1 MKKFKFFQISNGERN
16 YLLHLF
22 LFVGITTIL
31 LLFSGYF
38 VYHTLNRMEID
49 STKQLLRETE
59 TQYSSRITM
68 QITNNVQALKT
79 LAVFI
84 GEDTTYSTDDL
95 AKILKEENKYTQFAH
110 MGLFDCNGK
119 GFFINMN
126 TSKLKSLSI
135 RNQDFFDKAKKGEVV
150 IASPNTDFLKEG
162 TLYYYAVPIYHADKL
177 SGILLACDTEE
188 RLSNLLSSD
197 NANTSTQN
205 YFHIL
210 DSNGQV
216 VVRGEN
222 KIFDSSSPIERNNQI
237 EFEKTLQKDL
247 LKCLQVKK
255 EFFSTYILNDKKY
268 WVNTMPLNINDWNLF
283 YAVPYK
289 KLNEN
294 FSYLV
299 RAACIFIIIIIALF
313 VFLLRNIY
321 HVIQNRKYSI
331 YQLAYY
337 DPLTGSY
344 NKNKFQEKSMQ
355 LLSENTDYSLILL
368 NIRRFQ
374 FINELFGY
382 EKGDE
387 LLCHIAN
394 TLHRNLNANEL
405 FYRDTA
411 DNFGLLLHTQNKEI
425 ITKRLRSI
433 IEQIEDC
440 PLKKEQCYKII
451 CYFGIK
457 ILEAYSHSV
466 NFNVFTDRALVALKE
481 AKVGHESTFVFFN
494 DAMFAQETTR
504 HLIESNMHF
513 ALSNQEFKAFLQP
526 KFDLKTGILHSA
538 EALVRW
544 IRPDGSMVYPD
555 QFIPLFEKNGFSAKL
570 DIYMVEI
577 ICRTLR
583 TWIDTGYP
591 VVPISVNQSRILF
604 YHPNYIHELQSI
616 IEKYQIDPSL
626 IILEITE
633 GTAFDN
639 TSEMNEIIIQLH
651 QLGFEVSMDDFGSGY
666 SSFNTLKDFPIDEL
680 KLDRVFLSDSGDVK
694 KRNWILKS
702 LISLAKELK
711 IQTVM
716 EGIETKEQAIFMKS
730 IGCTIGQGYYFSRPI
745 SLEEFE
751 QTFFKQQPPTFLSE
765 S

>member
-16 YLLHLF
+16 YFLHFFLF
-22 LFVGITTIL
+22 LGITTIL

-38 VYHTLNRMEID
+38 VYRTLNKMEID

-59 TQYSSRITM
+59 SQYSSRITM
-68 QITNNVQALKT
+68 QITNNVQSLKT

-84 GEDTTYSTDDL
+84 GEDTTYSTDDFV
-95 AKILKEENKYTQFAH
+95 KILKEENKYTQFAH

-135 RNQDFFDKAKKGEVV
+135 HNQDFFDKATKGEVV
-150 IASPNTDFLKEG
+150 IAYPNTDFLEEG
-162 TLYYYAVPIYHADKL
+162 TLYYYAVPIYHEDKL
-177 SGILLACDTEE
+177 SGVLVACDTEE
-188 RLSNLLSSD
+188 RLSSLLSSD
-197 NANTSTQN
+197 NTKNEH

-210 DSNGQV
+210 DSNGQFI
-216 VVRGEN
+216 VRGKN
-222 KIFDSSSPIERNNQI
+222 RIFDSSSPIELNNQI
-237 EFEKTLQKDL
+237 KFEKTFQKDL
-247 LKCLQVKK
+247 LKCLQVKE
-255 EFFSTYILNDKKY
+255 EFFSNYTLNHKKY
-268 WVNTMPLNINDWNLF
+268 WVNTMPLNINDWHLF

-299 RAACIFIIIIIALF
+299 RAACIFIVIIIALF

-321 HVIQNRKYSI
+321 HVIQNRKHSI
-331 YQLAYY
+331 YQIAYY

-344 NKNKFQEKSMQ
+344 NKNKFQEKSIQ
-355 LLSENTDYSLILL
+355 LLSEDIDYSLALL

-382 EKGDE
+382 DKGDE
-387 LLCHIAN
+387 LLCHITN
-394 TLHRNLNANEL
+394 TLYRNLNANEI

-411 DNFGLLLHTQNKEI
+411 DNFGLLLHTQDKEV
-425 ITKRLRSI
+425 ITRRLQSI
-433 IEQIEDC
+433 IQQIEDC
-440 PLKKEQCYKII
+440 PLKKEHGFKII

-466 NFNVFTDRALVALKE
+466 NFNVFTDRASVALKE
-481 AKVGHESTFVFFN
+481 AKFGHESRIVFFN
-494 DAMFAQETTR
+494 DAMFAQEKTR
-504 HLIESNMHF
+504 HLIESNMHS
-513 ALSNQEFKAFLQP
+513 ALSNQEFTAFLQP
-526 KFDLKTGILHSA
+526 KFSLKTGMLHSA

-583 TWIDTGYP
+583 AWIDAGYS
-591 VVPISVNQSRILF
+591 VAPISVNQSRILF

-639 TSEMNEIIIQLH
+639 TSEMNAVINQLH
-651 QLGFEVSMDDFGSGY
+651 QIGFEVSMDDFGSGY

-680 KLDRVFLSDSGDVK
+680 KLDRVFLSDSGDVR

-711 IQTVM
+711 IKTVM
-716 EGIETKEQAIFMKS
+716 EGIETEEQAIFMKS
-730 IGCTIGQGYYFSRPI
+730 IGCTIGQGYYFSKPI
-745 SLEEFE
+745 SLEAFE